1 MLWTPSRSQT
11 RPPNL
16 FWIVNSILEAKT
28 GSAGGNGHGR
38 QHRRRPRIVQEQGV
52 KGDPGLRGARKERI
66 WHMRVGNSDVGIFY
80 ALLAVSLIAA
90 PDGVIGTAENKNSPK
105 DTDST
110 S

>member
-1 MLWTPSRSQT
+1 
-11 RPPNL
+11 
-16 FWIVNSILEAKT
+16 
-28 GSAGGNGHGR
+28 
-38 QHRRRPRIVQEQGV
+38 
-52 KGDPGLRGARKERI
+52 
-66 WHMRVGNSDVGIFY
+66 MRVGNSDVGIFY